1 MRPEDLDFL
10 LSPAGRA
17 ALDELHAEQLTPTAH
32 LATAEQLR
40 ARWGADRA
48 GALLELAQ
56 LRQRARAKFAR
67 AAEMF
72 FTRDGLEQ
80 ATACLLYTS
89 WQPAI
94 SSLAIYLKIN
104 N

>member
-72 FTRDGLEQ
+72 FTRDGLE
-80 ATACLLYTS
+80 L
-89 WQPAI
+89 
-94 SSLAIYLKIN
+94 SLIHI
-104 N
+104 